1 MTTASTTN
9 TPTAAPS
16 HVLRHPRRRAASARG
31 CAARSTPA
39 RQARSSRSP
48 RGCGRGHRARASRRR
63 ALVVRDPVPQRAQR
77 VQRLVGLSARQG
89 RAVVWKRGKSS
100 SAAGGESVYSG
111 VGEVVMMAWSRD
123 RSAPG
128 ERGRN
133 ERRRHPV
140 DQLDTGRPCDTA
152 ELTPRKAR
160 EHGASPGPSPARM
173 RRRAASHAFY

>member
-1 MTTASTTN
+1 MVIAQG
-9 TPTAAPS
+9 
-16 HVLRHPRRRAASARG
+16 PREDGFSWCAIRFRSARN
-31 CAARSTPA
+31 A
-39 RQARSSRSP
+39 SS
-48 RGCGRGHRARASRRR
+48 G
-63 ALVVRDPVPQRAQR
+63 
-77 VQRLVGLSARQG
+77 LVGLSARQG